1 MRAIAL
7 ALALAALST
16 GPALARTTIKVAT
29 LAPKGS
35 AFHKVLAQLADEW
48 KTLSDGEVRLKIYPG
63 GVAGDDAEVVR
74 KIRLGTLH
82 GGLITA
88 GGLREI
94 SLAAHALQIPLAY
107 RSWDEYDYVLDKLR
121 PQLDA
126 AYRAEG
132 FEVLAWGDGGWV
144 RLLSKKPIVTPEDAG
159 AQKLFVFQGSSSQ
172 IELWRK
178 TGFNPVPL
186 PATEITTALQTGL
199 IEAVPTTAQ
208 AAVLMRWH
216 DHAKHLTEAKWA
228 PFVGALIIDAKVW
241 AKLDPALREKMAA
254 AARTAGERLEAISR
268 KTDADS
274 VTEMASRG
282 LTVNAIPPPVM
293 QQWQAKVDGAKG
305 DIRGTYVPPALY
317 DEAMKHRDAFR
328 KLGAFTD
335 GTSE

>member
-1 MRAIAL
+1 MRPIAL
-7 ALALAALST
+7 LALTALLAA
-16 GPALARTTIKVAT
+16 PAAAKTTIKVAT

-35 AFHKVLAQLADEW
+35 AFHKVLAELADTW
-48 KTLSDGEVRLKIYPG
+48 KSESGGEVRLKIYPG

-82 GGLITA
+82 GALITA

-121 PQLDA
+121 PTLDRI
-126 AYRAEG
+126 YREEG
-132 FEVLAWGDGGWV
+132 FEVLAWGDGGWI

-159 AQKLFVFQGSSSQ
+159 TQKLFVFQGNPAQ
-172 IELWRK
+172 TALWRK
-178 TGFNPVPL
+178 TGFDPVPL

-208 AAVLMRWH
+208 AAVLMRWN
-216 DHAKHLTEAKWA
+216 DHARHLTGAKWA
-228 PFVGALIIDAKVW
+228 PFVGALIVDREVW
-241 AKLDPALREKMAA
+241 EALDPALRQTLAASAREAGDKLEALSRQTDEASVEEMAA
-254 AARTAGERLEAISR
+254 
-268 KTDADS
+268 
-274 VTEMASRG
+274 RG
-282 LTVNAIPPPVM
+282 LTVHPIPPAAM
-293 QQWQAKVDGAKG
+293 KQWQAKVKSAEG
-305 DIRGTYVPPALY
+305 DLRGLYVPTALY

>member
-1 MRAIAL
+1 MRALLLFAL
-7 ALALAALST
+7 SALLAA
-16 GPALARTTIKVAT
+16 PAAAGTTVKVAT

-48 KTLSDGEVRLKIYPG
+48 KTISEGEVRLKIYPG

-107 RSWDEYDYVLDKLR
+107 RSWDEYDYVLDKMR
-121 PQLDA
+121 PTLDA

-144 RLLSKKPIVTPEDAG
+144 RLLSKKPIITPEEAG
-159 AQKLFVFQGSSSQ
+159 AQKLFVFQGSAAQ

-216 DHAKHLTEAKWA
+216 DHARHLTEAKWA
-228 PFVGALIIDAKVW
+228 PFVGALIIDRKVW
-241 AKLDPALREKMAA
+241 DGLEPGLRTRLAT
-254 AARTAGERLEAISR
+254 AARQAGERLQSISR

-282 LTVNAIPPPVM
+282 LTVNPIPPAIM
-293 QQWQAKVDGAKG
+293 KRWQAKVDDAKG
-305 DIRGTYVPPALY
+305 DIRGTYVQPALY

>member
-1 MRAIAL
+1 MRTLALIAL
-7 ALALAALST
+7 SLLVAA
-16 GPALARTTIKVAT
+16 PVAAKKTTIKVAT

-48 KTLSDGEVRLKIYPG
+48 KTLSDGAVRLKIYPG

-82 GGLITA
+82 GGLVTA

-94 SLAAHALQIPLAY
+94 STAAHALQIPLAY
-107 RSWDEYDYVLDKLR
+107 TSWDEYDYVLDKLR
-121 PQLDA
+121 PALDA
-126 AYRAEG
+126 AYRDEG

-144 RLLSKKPIVTPEDAG
+144 RLLSKKPIVTPEQAG
-159 AQKLFVFQGSSSQ
+159 EQKLFVFQGSPTQ

-178 TGFNPVPL
+178 TGFQPVPL

-216 DHAKHLTEAKWA
+216 DHAKHLTEARWA
-228 PFVGALIIDAKVW
+228 PFVGALIIDRKVW
-241 AKLDPALREKMAA
+241 DGLDPTLRDKMAA
-254 AARTAGERLEAISR
+254 AARKAGESLESISR

-282 LTVNAIPPPVM
+282 LTINAIPPDVM
-293 QQWQAKVDGAKG
+293 ARWQAKVDGAKG
-305 DIRGTYVPPALY
+305 DIRGTFVPPALY

>member
-1 MRAIAL
+1 MRLFGLI
-7 ALALAALST
+7 ALAALLAA
-16 GPALARTTIKVAT
+16 PAAAKTTIKVAT

-121 PQLDA
+121 PTLDQ
-126 AYRAEG
+126 AYRDEG

-159 AQKLFVFQGSSSQ
+159 AQKLFVFQGSPTQ
-172 IELWRK
+172 IDLWRQ

-216 DHAKHLTEAKWA
+216 DHAKHLTGATWA
-228 PFVGALIIDAKVW
+228 PFVGALIIDRKVW
-241 AKLDPALREKMAA
+241 EGVEPGLRGKLAD
-254 AARTAGERLEAISR
+254 AARQAGERLETLSR

-274 VTEMASRG
+274 VSEMASRG
-282 LTVNAIPPPVM
+282 LTVNTIPPAIM
-293 QQWQAKVDGAKG
+293 QQWQARVDGAK
-305 DIRGTYVPPALY
+305 DRIRGTFVPPALY
-317 DEAMKHRDAFR
+317 DAAMQHRDAFR

>member
-1 MRAIAL
+1 MRAL
-7 ALALAALST
+7 ALIALSALLAA
-16 GPALARTTIKVAT
+16 PAAAKTTVKVAT

-35 AFHKVLAQLADEW
+35 AFHKVLAELADAW

-63 GVAGDDAEVVR
+63 GVAGDDAEVIR

-94 SLAAHALQIPLAY
+94 SLASHALQLPLAY
-107 RSWDEYDYVLDKLR
+107 ESWEEYDYVLDKLR
-121 PQLDA
+121 PTLDRIHREA
-126 AYRAEG
+126 G
-132 FEVLAWGDGGWV
+132 FEVLVWGDGGWV
-144 RLLSKKPIVTPEDAG
+144 RLLSKKPIVTPADAG
-159 AQKLFVFQGSSSQ
+159 AQKLFVFQGSPTQ

-178 TGFNPVPL
+178 TGFQPVPL

-216 DHAKHLTEAKWA
+216 DHARHITEARWA
-228 PFVGALIIDAKVW
+228 PFVGALVVDRKVW
-241 AKLDPALREKMAA
+241 ETLDAPLREKLSA
-254 AARTAGERLEAISR
+254 AARKAGEKLQRISR

-274 VTEMASRG
+274 VTEMAARG
-282 LTVNAIPPPVM
+282 LTVNPIPPEAM
-293 QQWQAKVDGAKG
+293 KQWYAKVESARG
-305 DIRGTYVPPALY
+305 DLRGTYVPPELY